1 MNDSV
6 DNLATRLFGRI
17 PSSLLL
23 TAAFSLLLL
32 STVLISSYLLVSSGR
47 EIVNDVIAAA
57 ARTASREAHSEI
69 ERFLATPQAIGKLIN
84 TAVEE
89 GYVSPESHQD
99 LARLFWN
106 IPQRDSPYPIS
117 AIYFTTST
125 GTFTGIGT
133 HRREQ
138 PPIWVHYQGSKSTDD
153 YADSHHLGKD
163 GSIGERIDDAIKY
176 EATARPWY
184 LEAVKADTPIWT
196 NFYSDADSDEPVIT
210 WAGVSRYRDASLA
223 GVFGIDVF
231 LKRLINFL
239 VALPVSTNTAVFLV
253 TPEGKVISDNG
264 TGLATPSTETGVDEL
279 PYINRLIPA
288 ALALLDVQQD
298 SDEGA
303 LGTISQHVTLVG
315 ESGFLQLSPIKQD
328 IGLDWSIG
336 VFVPESDYLTSI
348 ESHALKVVP
357 LILLALL
364 IAGVSLYGFL
374 HLVARPLT
382 QLRRSAN
389 QFAAGNFAAP
399 IDTSCTNEVGELA
412 SAIDSMRHNLR
423 DAFSNL
429 TTQKV
434 KAETT
439 LAAIADG
446 VITVN
451 DHGHVTYLNPSAEQ
465 QVGLSSA
472 DAEGQKLEDVF
483 KASSSDLYHEVLR
496 SGSANEGVSREE
508 ALDYQMSLQSPSGD
522 SRRVE
527 CRVRAI
533 QDTEAKSGAVI
544 VFSDVTEQFRLQA
557 NLKHQAT
564 HDGLTGLVNRREFD
578 KRLQHTIEHVKT
590 DATKHVLCFMDIDQF
605 KVVNDT
611 CGHVAGDSLL
621 RQIAVLIKKHIPDDD
636 TCARLGGDEF
646 GLILHNCNIER
657 AERITDNILE
667 ALADFRF
674 VWEQRVFS
682 VGISVGVVAIHSTA
696 GGDVNS
702 LLRDA
707 DSACY
712 SAKEAGRNR
721 VHIYRADN
729 EELAS
734 RRREMQWVD
743 KIDRALEHDQFV
755 LYAQTIEP
763 AQYND
768 RSAPPRH
775 HFEVLLR
782 MLDHSGSVISPGV
795 FLPAAERFNLANEI
809 DRWVITHTLACL
821 SAHPEVIPSLE
832 LCSINLSGHSLGD
845 AEFLPFIVDA
855 LERSALPMNC
865 ICFEVTETATIANIK
880 SALTFINTLKKLGCQ
895 FALDDFGSGLSS
907 FGYLKT
913 LPVDYLKIDGV
924 FVSDILRN
932 PIDLAM
938 VRSINDIGQLMGV
951 KTIAEFVEN
960 KETEYKLQ
968 ELGIDY
974 VQGYHIAKPQPLE
987 HALSSVHRP
996 LPAYDAAGDSVLSP

>member
-1 MNDSV
+1 MNHSV
-6 DNLATRLFGRI
+6 DKLATRLFGRI

-23 TAAFSLLLL
+23 TGAFSLLLL
-32 STVLISSYLLVSSGR
+32 SIVFISSSLLISSGR
-47 EIVNDVIAAA
+47 EIVNDVIAVA

-69 ERFLATPQAIGKLIN
+69 ERFLETPQAIGTLIN

-89 GYVSPESHQD
+89 GYVSPESHQS

-117 AIYFTTST
+117 AIYFATST

-138 PPIWVHYQGSKSTDD
+138 PPVWIHYQGSKSTDD
-153 YADSHHLGKD
+153 YADPHHLGED
-163 GSIGERIDDAIKY
+163 GSIGERIDDGLKY

-184 LEAVKADTPIWT
+184 QEAVKSEIPIWT
-196 NFYSDADSDEPVIT
+196 SFYSDADSEEMVIT
-210 WAGVSRYRDASLA
+210 WTGVSRYRDESLA
-223 GVFGIDVF
+223 GAYGIDVF
-231 LKRLINFL
+231 LKRLSSFL
-239 VALPVSTNTAVFLV
+239 IALPVSANTAVFLV
-253 TPEGKVISDNG
+253 TPKGEIISSNG
-264 TGLATPSTETGVDEL
+264 IGITTESIETGVDES
-279 PYINRLIPA
+279 PDDNRLITG
-288 ALALLDVQQD
+288 ALALFDVNQD
-298 SDEGA
+298 TDSNPT
-303 LGTISQHVTLVG
+303 GTISQHVELVG
-315 ESGFLQLSPIKQD
+315 ESGFLHLSPLKPG
-328 IGLDWSIG
+328 IGLDWFIG

-357 LILLALL
+357 LMLLALV
-364 IAGVSLYGFL
+364 IAGISLYGFL
-374 HLVARPLT
+374 YLVAQPLNR
-382 QLRRSAN
+382 LRRSAN
-389 QFAAGNFAAP
+389 EFAAGNFAAP

-412 SAIDSMRHNLR
+412 LAIDSMRHNLR
-423 DAFSNL
+423 DAFANL

-451 DHGHVTYLNPSAEQ
+451 DDGRVTYLNPSAEQ

-472 DAEGQKLEDVF
+472 DAEGRKLEDVF
-483 KASSSDLYHEVLR
+483 KASNSDLYQEVLR
-496 SGSANEGVSREE
+496 NGVNNEALAREE
-508 ALDYQMSLQSPSGD
+508 TLDYQMSLQSPLGD

-527 CRVRAI
+527 CRVRSI
-533 QDTEAKSGAVI
+533 QDIEAKSGAVI
-544 VFSDVTEQFRLQA
+544 VFSDVTERTRLQA

-578 KRLQHTIEHVKT
+578 KRLQHTIDRVKT
-590 DATKHVLCFMDIDQF
+590 DGMEHVLCFVDIDQF
-605 KVVNDT
+605 KVLNDT

-621 RQIAVLIKKHIPDDD
+621 RQIAVLLKEHIPADD

-646 GLILHNCNIER
+646 GLILHDCNIEQ
-657 AERITDNILE
+657 AEQITDHLLKV
-667 ALADFRF
+667 LADFRF
-674 VWEQRVFS
+674 VWEHRVFS
-682 VGISVGVVAIHSTA
+682 AGISIGMVAIQSTA
-696 GGDVNS
+696 GGDANN

-712 SAKEAGRNR
+712 AAKEAGRNR

-734 RRREMQWVD
+734 RRREMQWVE
-743 KIDRALEHDQFV
+743 KIDRALEYDQFV

-763 AQYND
+763 AQNSD

-775 HFEVLLR
+775 HFEVLVR
-782 MLDHSGSVISPGV
+782 MLDDTGSVIPPGV

-821 SAHPEVIPSLE
+821 SAHPDVIPSLE

-855 LERSALPMNC
+855 LEQSALPMSC
-865 ICFEVTETATIANIK
+865 ICFEVTETATIANIE
-880 SALTFINTLKKLGCQ
+880 SALTFINTLRELGCQ

-907 FGYLKT
+907 FGYLKN

-924 FVSDILRN
+924 FVRDILCN

-960 KETEYKLQ
+960 QEIESKLQ

-974 VQGYHIAKPQPLE
+974 VQGYHIARPQPLAR
-987 HALSSVHRP
+987 ALSSTHRP
-996 LPAYDAAGDSVLSP
+996 LPVYGAGDSVLSP